1 MPVLKKEVELNDGR
15 KVWVRQASGLDK
27 LKIEAKQG
35 RVMRKCR
42 HFGNDLSAWSEE
54 QMEEFMDMCEAEGC
68 GFTDQVEAWLP
79 TCLLDKE
86 VDPNTLTSDELVA
99 ILNVIRGDDHEG
111 AVPLG

>member
-1 MPVLKKEVELNDGR
+1 MPVLKKEVELDDGT

-42 HFGNDLSAWSEE
+42 HFGSDLSAWTEE
-54 QMEEFMDMCEAEGC
+54 QMEEFMDLCEQEGC

-79 TCLLDKE
+79 TCLDDSI
-86 VDPNTLTSDELVA
+86 DPNTLTSNELVR
-99 ILNVIRGDDHEG
+99 ILNVIRGDDNEG
-111 AVPLG
+111 AIPLG

>member
-42 HFGNDLSAWSEE
+42 HFGADLSAWTDE
-54 QMEEFMDMCEAEGC
+54 QMEQFMDMCEEERC

-79 TCLLDKE
+79 TCLLDKDT
-86 VDPNTLTSDELVA
+86 DPQTLTSEELVS
-99 ILNVIRGDDHEG
+99 ILNVIRGDDNEG
-111 AVPLG
+111 AVPLV

>member
-27 LKIEAKQG
+27 MKIEAKQG

-42 HFGNDLSAWSEE
+42 HFKPD
-54 QMEEFMDMCEAEGC
+54 
-68 GFTDQVEAWLP
+68 
-79 TCLLDKE
+79 
-86 VDPNTLTSDELVA
+86 TLTSDELVR
-99 ILNVIRGDDHEG
+99 IINVIRGDDNEG

>member
-27 LKIEAKQG
+27 MKIEAKQG

-42 HFGNDLSAWSEE
+42 HFGSDLSQWTDE
-54 QMEEFMDMCEAEGC
+54 QMDEFMDMCDKEGA

-79 TCLLDKE
+79 NCLLDE
-86 VDPNTLTSDELVA
+86 
-99 ILNVIRGDDHEG
+99 DD
-111 AVPLG
+111 